1 MNTAS
6 RIDSHAKLIFSAI
19 DLPEF
24 IDLVAI
30 EQRWDEKIK
39 FQITLALEELVVNAL
54 THGQTEDGRKVVV
67 NVAINRVEDLIDIHI
82 NDNGVQFDPTAAP
95 EPDVTAEMEDREIG
109 GLGVYLVK
117 KMMDSVQYRYSANNN
132 QVVLTKRL

>member
-1 MNTAS
+1 MNIPNHFS
-6 RIDSHAKLIFSAI
+6 SHAKLIFSAI

-24 IDLVAI
+24 IDLVAS
-30 EQRWDEKIK
+30 EQQWDEKTK

-67 NVAINRVEDLIDIHI
+67 NVAINRVDDVIDIHI
-82 NDNGVQFDPTAAP
+82 DDNGVQFDPTAAP
-95 EPDVTAEMEDREIG
+95 EPNVTAEMEDREIG

-117 KMMDSVQYRYSANNN
+117 KMMDSVAYSYSAQNNH
-132 QVVLTKRL
+132 VVLKKRL